1 MPTGV
6 EDDYN
11 LEVTS
16 RLARTK
22 LAPLYFVRSGYIYL
36 PNTAGTFKEAGQ
48 NGSWWSSR
56 ASSTRYDGAQ
66 IPSAYF
72 LSLDNNLTNTS
83 AGPYIRYNGFPL
95 RCLSTVLDM

>member
-1 MPTGV
+1 MLTWV

-22 LAPLYFVRSGYIYL
+22 LAPLYFVRSGYIS
-36 PNTAGTFKEAGQ
+36 PSTGFSHAGYG
-48 NGSWWSSR
+48 GDYRSSR
-56 ASSTRYDGAQ
+56 AATYESNILATT
-66 IPSAYF
+66 IYF
-72 LSLDNNLTNTS
+72 AFNNINTITS
-83 AGPYIRYNGFPL
+83 NGPYGRFYGFPL